1 MCPGSPRCLFTGTP
15 GISNRPGRRAV
26 SLFVF
31 SNWRSQNL
39 GANFP
44 ATPRGRKEVRCQCAR
59 TVCFSSPR
67 AQHRQHREDF
77 RTRTRTRLPYTPP
90 LASPNRNSDPRAHA
104 PRDPHARERSRHRA
118 THSMPSYP
126 RHRASHFRSHMN
138 IIPTRL
144 HGLCDAFS
152 SVSRLSSPHSPD
164 FAFPPSRR
172 TNYLKNA

>member
-1 MCPGSPRCLFTGTP
+1 MLCRTQQMPSSFSPPARQEDFESTRTARRFSFRFLNLAHPKIQLPRHFKRAKRGPLPMCTDRVLLLAACPT
-15 GISNRPGRRAV
+15 
-26 SLFVF
+26 
-31 SNWRSQNL
+31 
-39 GANFP
+39 P
-44 ATPRGRKEVRCQCAR
+44 ATPRGFSHPTPLPWHLPTGIPTRAR
-59 TVCFSSPR
+59 
-67 AQHRQHREDF
+67 A
-77 RTRTRTRLPYTPP
+77 
-90 LASPNRNSDPRAHA
+90 A
-104 PRDPHARERSRHRA
+104 PRDPHARERSRQRA

-152 SVSRLSSPHSPD
+152 SASRLSSPHSPD

>member
-1 MCPGSPRCLFTGTP
+1 MVLYTGIRIDQDGAPFLFSVSHLAHPGS
-15 GISNRPGRRAV
+15 
-26 SLFVF
+26 
-31 SNWRSQNL
+31 Q
-39 GANFP
+39 FP

-59 TVCFSSPR
+59 TECFSSPR

-90 LASPNRNSDPRAHA
+90 LASPNRNS
-104 PRDPHARERSRHRA
+104 DPHARERSRHRA

-164 FAFPPSRR
+164 FAFPPSCR

>member
-1 MCPGSPRCLFTGTP
+1 MCPGSPRCLFTVHLGFRIDQDGAP
-15 GISNRPGRRAV
+15 FLFSV
-26 SLFVF
+26 SH
-31 SNWRSQNL
+31 S
-39 GANFP
+39 GAP
-44 ATPRGRKEVRCQCAR
+44 KDPTSPPLQEGEKEVRCQCAR

-67 AQHRQHREDF
+67 AKHRQHREDF
-77 RTRTRTRLPYTPP
+77 RTGTRTRLPGTPP
-90 LASPNRNSDPRAHA
+90 LASPNRNSDPRARA

>member
-1 MCPGSPRCLFTGTP
+1 MVLYTWIRIDQYGAPFLFSVSHLSHILEANSPPIQEGEKRSVANVHGQCASPRRVPNTGNTARIFAPAPAHVFPTP
-15 GISNRPGRRAV
+15 LPWHLPTGIPTRA
-26 SLFVF
+26 
-31 SNWRSQNL
+31 
-39 GANFP
+39 
-44 ATPRGRKEVRCQCAR
+44 
-59 TVCFSSPR
+59 R
-67 AQHRQHREDF
+67 A
-77 RTRTRTRLPYTPP
+77 
-90 LASPNRNSDPRAHA
+90 A